1 MASKKSSKKASKKPK
16 KQPKSKKK
24 QPPIPTDDVYQRI
37 WDADLKKGS
46 GLKAIVKGT
55 KITATLE
62 KQGYIEVDEPL
73 EADEDHVLMPK
84 VHIPAD
90 KRKTYKLV
98 ERLFDNYTLLESQP
112 ERIAPEESEEVQS
125 FIEAIYKTGP
135 MQVARD
141 YIEDRTEPMSDDVWW
156 NVIQR
161 AWFEQFR
168 MGGDPG
174 LTGFEH
180 VVVGEQEAL
189 KVQGYHFW
197 YKYHVDE
204 NFRFGS
210 DIRKDLIQYLG
221 NKEPGESTPDVA
233 TISYRWLAFDYE
245 TRQFKKLTKKVGG
258 FWIGPGIEGLMAL
271 GTVRF
276 HIGAKAPKEGVIN
289 GVHYQLEMA
298 RSEND
303 RNIRTFFPKF
313 VRMVES

>member
-1 MASKKSSKKASKKPK
+1 MAAKKKAPKKPK
-16 KQPKSKKK
+16 KKK
-24 QPPIPTDDVYQRI
+24 QMTLPTDDIYQRI
-37 WDADLKKGS
+37 WDADQKKGS
-46 GLKAIVKGT
+46 GLRAVARGT
-55 KITATLE
+55 NITATLE
-62 KQGYIEVDEPL
+62 KHGYILVDEPAAGDQVGT
-73 EADEDHVLMPK
+73 EHVLMPE

-112 ERIAPEESEEVQS
+112 EEVAPEEDDEIQS
-125 FIEAIYKTGP
+125 FIETILDTAP
-135 MQVARD
+135 MQVARE

-168 MGGDPG
+168 GGRDPG

-180 VVVGEQEAL
+180 VVVGEQEAR

-204 NFRFGS
+204 NFRFG
-210 DIRKDLIQYLG
+210 DLRRDLIQYLG
-221 NKEPGESTPDVA
+221 NKEPGETTPDVA
-233 TISYRWLAFDYE
+233 TISYSWEAFDY
-245 TRQFKKLTKKVGG
+245 QKKKFVKLTKAVGG
-258 FWIGPGIEGLMAL
+258 FWIGPSIEGLMAL

-276 HIGAKAPKEGVIN
+276 HSEAKAPKEGIIN
-289 GVHYQLEMA
+289 GVHYQLELA

-313 VRMVES
+313 VQMVG